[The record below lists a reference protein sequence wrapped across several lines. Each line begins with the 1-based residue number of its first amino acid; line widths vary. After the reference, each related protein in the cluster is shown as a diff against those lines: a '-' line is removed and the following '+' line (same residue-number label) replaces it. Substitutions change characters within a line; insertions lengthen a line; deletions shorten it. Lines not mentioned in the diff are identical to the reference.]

1 MLKKYEIIKFI
12 ISANI
17 FEGLAKNLF
26 LKIKRDITNMQKHT
40 LIDNGPPVKSLE
52 THPKITVDKIEY
64 IKTIKLYLFIKNF
77 FTISIPFYTNPAIT

>member
-1 MLKKYEIIKFI
+1 
-12 ISANI
+12 
-17 FEGLAKNLF
+17 
-26 LKIKRDITNMQKHT
+26 MQKHT
-40 LIDNGPPVKSLE
+40 LIDSGPPVKSLE